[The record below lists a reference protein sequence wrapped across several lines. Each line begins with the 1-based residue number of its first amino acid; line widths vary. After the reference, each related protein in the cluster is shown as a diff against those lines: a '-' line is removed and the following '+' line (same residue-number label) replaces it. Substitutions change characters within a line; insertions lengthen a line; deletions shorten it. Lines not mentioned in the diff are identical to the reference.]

1 MVDVWD
7 RKAESDGQKATT
19 THNSSSPATTAN
31 NNEKTHSLTKAQ
43 LAAAAP
49 SQLLHATADDKAP
62 SYVHT
67 AGIVLSQLLLWHRA
81 LLHFQPSS
89 GALPILLSSPASS
102 SGGHALFVRE
112 EAEEL
117 ADLLWQIGCGLFF
130 VWSGWKA
137 AHAFSSL
144 SPTTALRLDARNP
157 KQRSWVDL
165 LWKLVFK
172 PLRRRVTLFL
182 PAYMLTVS
190 LVHLVVSSLS
200 SSSGAGDVGAH
211 FNYFHIHV
219 CSHLLL
225 FFPYSLT
232 MWVVHCPLFYAIT
245 QAQEHVSFSWSCRLL
260 AGLTPA
266 ALLFSLPL
274 VASSWHLAQCVLL
287 VYGPLLVCVALRPAI
302 RSPRAKSITL
312 LLAAMLIYGGRLA
325 VGSTDHA
332 GLKLAHSSLVA
343 FVGSL
348 VARHY
353 PAFVANSALYVLGF
367 LWVHYADAPSVG
379 HPPPAEPKGE
389 SQWVLILFGTLSFL
403 VAASLLSS
411 SFEESDAFVRL
422 CRDYFVLLVALLIK
436 YCGDQ
441 PFEGLSERLLR
452 DSSFLVFLLH
462 PVCASLVA
470 VALSATATSL
480 PFLVTLALLVGGTVV
495 LCHGCVWSVLLFAPP
510 PVCAFLVRFNNRCLS
525 RMS

>member
-144 SPTTALRLDARNP
+144 APTTALRLDARNP

-190 LVHLVVSSLS
+190 LVHLVNTVPATRFVLMSRGRALQLFPHSCLFASPPLLPLFAHHVGCTLSSLLCHHPSSGFWLDSRQPPYSSLCLSWPRPGTWPNACCSSTARSSCAWLCARRSGRPAPSPSPCCWPRCSSTAAAWLSSRQTMQDS
-200 SSSGAGDVGAH
+200 SSRTPVSWHSSARWWRD
-211 FNYFHIHV
+211 
-219 CSHLLL
+219 
-225 FFPYSLT
+225 T
-232 MWVVHCPLFYAIT
+232 T
-245 QAQEHVSFSWSCRLL
+245 QRSWPTRPC
-260 AGLTPA
+260 TCW
-266 ALLFSLPL
+266 
-274 VASSWHLAQCVLL
+274 ASSGSTTLTLPQWATRR
-287 VYGPLLVCVALRPAI
+287 RP
-302 RSPRAKSITL
+302 SPRASPNGSSSC
-312 LLAAMLIYGGRLA
+312 LAPSPSWSPRLCCRR
-325 VGSTDHA
+325 H
-332 GLKLAHSSLVA
+332 LKRATHSSD
-343 FVGSL
+343 
-348 VARHY
+348 
-353 PAFVANSALYVLGF
+353 SA
-367 LWVHYADAPSVG
+367 A
-379 HPPPAEPKGE
+379 
-389 SQWVLILFGTLSFL
+389 TTSFC
-403 VAASLLSS
+403 SWRCSS
-411 SFEESDAFVRL
+411 STA
-422 CRDYFVLLVALLIK
+422 ATN
-436 YCGDQ
+436 
-441 PFEGLSERLLR
+441 LSK
-452 DSSFLVFLLH
+452 
-462 PVCASLVA
+462 ASPRGS
-470 VALSATATSL
+470 SATAASWCSSFI
-480 PFLVTLALLVGGTVV
+480 P
-495 LCHGCVWSVLLFAPP
+495 CAPAWWRWRSRP
-510 PVCAFLVRFNNRCLS
+510 RRRRCRFW
-525 RMS
+525 